1 LTNKND
7 FGVSIFSFPTSMKKA
22 TQLINIPKRTRFFN
36 TTSSSNPKTLLKSA
50 SNKDLDSNFENVYKI
65 EIPEEMMI
73 LGNYQPSLNGKIG
86 KLISKSNEE
95 MEIEIISKFEKL
107 NVSLPEFLLK
117 KI

>member
-1 LTNKND
+1 
-7 FGVSIFSFPTSMKKA
+7 MKKA

-36 TTSSSNPKTLLKSA
+36 TTSTSNPNPKTLLKSA

-86 KLISKSNEE
+86 RLISKSNEE